1 MKKTIQRGVITLL
14 FIVIASYLGYNYLI
28 YGGERDLAT
37 ETVDYFITAK
47 KITSEFTSDVQLS
60 NKKYLEKAVAIS
72 GRITT
77 INDKEIILD
86 NTIICNLLNSD
97 VSLKENKV
105 VTIKGRI
112 VGYDDLLEELK
123 LDQCLIIKKEIK

>member
-14 FIVIASYLGYNYLI
+14 FIAIASYIGYNYLI

-123 LDQCLIIKKEIK
+123 LDQCLIIKKEMK

>member
-14 FIVIASYLGYNYLI
+14 FIAIASYIGYNYLI

>member
-1 MKKTIQRGVITLL
+1 MKKTIQRGAVTLL
-14 FIVIASYLGYNYLI
+14 FIVIASFFGYNYLI
-28 YGGERDLAT
+28 YGGERDIAT

-47 KITSEFTSDVQLS
+47 RITSEFTSDVQLS

-72 GRITT
+72 GQITT
-77 INDKEIILD
+77 INDKEIILN
-86 NTIICNLLNSD
+86 NTIICNLQNSD
-97 VSLKENKV
+97 PSLKKNIV